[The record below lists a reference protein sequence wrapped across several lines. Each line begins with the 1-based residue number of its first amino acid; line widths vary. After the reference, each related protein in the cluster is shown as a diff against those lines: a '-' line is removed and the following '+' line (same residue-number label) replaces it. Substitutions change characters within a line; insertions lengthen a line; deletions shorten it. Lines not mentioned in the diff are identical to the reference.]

1 LVGLKPGNAT
11 IKYGGK
17 AAKWYFRGQITFE
30 VFYFISTVFLVKILN
45 QIVNLCVKTTIQNDY
60 SDGSDDL
67 SYL

>member
-11 IKYGGK
+11 IKNGEK

-30 VFYFISTVFLVKILN
+30 VFYFISTVFFIKILN
-45 QIVNLCVKTTIQNDY
+45 QIVTLCVKTTIKNDD